1 MEKSRAEAEAAADNE
16 NDGGRG
22 RSVLIPLSI
31 WEEKR
36 KIAAND
42 MNEYSAPRSVTA
54 EGKTE
59 KRMSAE
65 RRKASSIRIF
75 LESSMRNMKARISD
89 GFQPE
94 TNEKRKRND
103 EMIKR
108 LAPFHGRNKSGTD
121 RIDAS
126 IERCIPDSAS
136 TCDSPESLASSAR
149 LYTPYSPVPRRRRIA
164 SSPAPL
170 PLRRFL
176 IQLTVIALSSA
187 DHGRFRSVVE
197 PMMMPSDGCPETRT
211 ESP

>member
-1 MEKSRAEAEAAADNE
+1 MEKSRAEAEAAADSE

-31 WEEKR
+31 REEKR

-149 LYTPYSPVPRRRRIA
+149 LYTPYSPG
-164 SSPAPL
+164 SL
-170 PLRRFL
+170 P
-176 IQLTVIALSSA
+176 
-187 DHGRFRSVVE
+187 
-197 PMMMPSDGCPETRT
+197 
-211 ESP
+211 